1 MGAFRA
7 DPAALDAAVERMTEF
22 EQHLE
27 QMLDQVG
34 AHEHSL
40 GGDWVGDGGQ
50 AQQAAQQRWAEGAA
64 QMRAALADLRRVTHG
79 AQENYRAAMQ
89 TNSLNW
95 G

>member
-7 DPAALDAAVERMTEF
+7 DPAALAAAVERIAEF

-27 QMLDQVG
+27 QMLDQVA

-40 GGDWVGDGGQ
+40 GSDWVGDGGQ
-50 AQQAAQQRWAEGAA
+50 AQQSAQQRWAEGAA
-64 QMRAALADLRRVTHG
+64 QMRAALVELRRIAQG

-95 G
+95 D